1 MSIYED
7 LNPGDFAKSTKKRLP
22 ICFCLDTSGSMIAP
36 TASGKTRIAELN
48 DAFSKF
54 VTAMKANDEV
64 SSSADI
70 AMITFGG
77 QAGIL
82 QNFAPIA
89 NLDVPNIEVKPRSL
103 TPMGEAIQVGLK
115 LLEIRK
121 TGYKQ
126 KGMEYYQPWLVVF
139 TDGEPEGK
147 NAIEEMSKAIAQT
160 TELESQNKLVVFNIG
175 IGDDANLEIL
185 KKLSVK
191 RENPIS
197 VGETNLDE
205 VFEFLGKSSD
215 TAVSGDENTDVLYGK
230 EELKKGKEVD
240 ISEWSID

>member
-7 LNPGDFAKSTKKRLP
+7 FTPGDFAKSTKKRLP

-36 TASGKTRIAELN
+36 ISNGKTRIQELN
-48 DAFSKF
+48 EAFSKF

-64 SSSADI
+64 AASADI
-70 AMITFGG
+70 AMVTFGG
-77 QAGIL
+77 KVGIL
-82 QNFAPIA
+82 QNFVPVT
-89 NLDVPNIEVKPRSL
+89 NLNVPEIEVKLRSL
-103 TPMGEAIQVGLK
+103 TPMGEAVQVALK
-115 LLEIRK
+115 LLEVRK
-121 TGYKQ
+121 EGYKQ

-147 NAIEEMSKAIAQT
+147 NAIENMEEAIKQT
-160 TELESQNKLVVFNIG
+160 TELENQNKLVVFNIG
-175 IGDDANLEIL
+175 IGSDVNLDIL

-197 VGETNLDE
+197 VAETNLDD

-215 TAVSGDENTDVLYGK
+215 TAVSGEENTDVLYGK

-240 ISEWSID
+240 ISEWCI

>member
-7 LNPGDFAKSTKKRLP
+7 LTPGDFAKSTKKRLP

-36 TASGKTRIAELN
+36 TASGKTRMAELN

-54 VTAMKANDEV
+54 ITAMKANDEV

-82 QNFAPIA
+82 QNFSPIA
-89 NLDVPNIEVKPRSL
+89 NLDVPTIEVKARSL
-103 TPMGEAIQVGLK
+103 TPMGEAIQVALK

-121 TGYKQ
+121 DGYKQ
-126 KGMEYYQPWLVVF
+126 KGIEYYQPWLVVL

-147 NAIEEMSKAIAQT
+147 NAIDEMNKAIQQT

-175 IGDDANLEIL
+175 IGDDVNLDVL